1 MKLNTLLS
9 AVLTLIVAGLVT
21 LPQTADAR
29 RMGSGG
35 NVGKQ
40 YSTPAQTQTPPAAAQ
55 RPAQTQSPAA
65 GAGARAPQASG
76 ASRWLGPLAGLAAGG
91 LLAAMLFG
99 DGFEGFQIMDFL
111 LIAALVFG
119 GFMLFRMLR
128 RGRATPLPAGAG
140 AYARTPAGGDVRDT
154 GGRSAQGVRGGA
166 APSRSATPDQAPTW
180 FNGAEFVAGAKSHY
194 VNLQAAWDKGD
205 FADLEEYLTPEMSA
219 ELKRDRARLSGPQFT
234 EVVRLQAE
242 LVSVRRDGDQV
253 VASVLFSGLIRE
265 DQQGPAQDFREIWH
279 VQHGWASPDGN
290 WYVAGIQQA

>member
-9 AVLTLIVAGLVT
+9 TVLALLVAGLVT

-55 RPAQTQSPAA
+55 RPAATQSPAA
-65 GAGARAPQASG
+65 GPGARAPQASG

-111 LIAALVFG
+111 MIAALVFG

-140 AYARTPAGGDVRDT
+140 AYARTAPGGTLRET
-154 GGRSAQGVRGGA
+154 GGMSAQGIRGGA
-166 APSRSATPDQAPTW
+166 APSGSATPDQAPTW
-180 FNGAEFVAGAKSHY
+180 FNGAEFVVGAKSHY

-205 FADLEEYLTPEMSA
+205 FADLEEYLTPDMSA

-265 DQQGPAQDFREIWH
+265 DQQGAAQDFREIWH

>member
-99 DGFEGFQIMDFL
+99 DGFQGFQIMDFL
-111 LIAALVFG
+111 MIAALLFG

-128 RGRATPLPAGAG
+128 RGRATPLPVGAG
-140 AYARTPAGGDVRDT
+140 AYARTAPGGNLRDT
-154 GGRSAQGVRGGA
+154 GGMAAQGVRGGA
-166 APSRSATPDQAPTW
+166 APSRGAPPDEAPTW

-242 LVSVRRDGDQV
+242 LVAVRRDADQV

-265 DQQGPAQDFREIWH
+265 DQQGAAQDFREIWH

>member
-21 LPQTADAR
+21 LPQSADAR

-55 RPAQTQSPAA
+55 RPTQAQSPAA
-65 GAGARAPQASG
+65 GVGARAPQASG

-99 DGFEGFQIMDFL
+99 DGFQGFQIMDFL
-111 LIAALVFG
+111 MIAALVFG
-119 GFMLFRMLR
+119 GFMLFRMFR
-128 RGRATPLPAGAG
+128 RSRATPLPAGAG
-140 AYARTPAGGDVRDT
+140 AYARTPLSGNMHDT
-154 GGRSAQGVRGGA
+154 GHVPAQGVRSGA
-166 APSRSATPDQAPTW
+166 APSGNATPDQAPTW
-180 FNGAEFVAGAKSHY
+180 FNGAEFVVGAKSHY

-234 EVVRLQAE
+234 EVVSLQAE

-265 DQQGPAQDFREIWH
+265 DQQGTAQDFREIWH
-279 VQHGWASPDGN
+279 VQHGWANPNGN